1 MITTYRLT
9 PPVRTPVETALRDA
23 KLSFKD
29 LDEVILVGGST
40 CIIQIKEMEK
50 VNRRKYHTNSYVFN
64 SL

>member
-1 MITTYRLT
+1 MQFISYR
-9 PPVRTPVETALRDA
+9 VCTPVETALRDA

-29 LDEVILVGGST
+29 LDAVILVGGST
-40 CIIQIKEMEK
+40 RIIQIKEMEK

>member
-1 MITTYRLT
+1 M
-9 PPVRTPVETALRDA
+9 RTPVESALRDA

-29 LDEVILVGGST
+29 LDEVILIGGST
-40 CIIQIKEMEK
+40 HIIQIKEMEK